1 MSDQYHDRGFER
13 TSVRRRSGT
22 RIGSPCSDHPA
33 VGLITLDCDT
43 LLVALDDL
51 RISVYTAEPG
61 TEDAARLDLAIV
73 LGTQSLT
80 P

>member
-13 TSVRRRSGT
+13 TSVRRRSGAA
-22 RIGSPCSDHPA
+22 RRDPHRNPVLGS
-33 VGLITLDCDT
+33 
-43 LLVALDDL
+43 
-51 RISVYTAEPG
+51 AEPG
-61 TEDAARLDLAIV
+61 TADAARLDLAIV